1 MDGIIF
7 TALIGIAVII
17 GVGLAEVVCFLMQ
30 IKDELQRMNKI
41 FDGEE
46 K

>member
-41 FDGEE
+41 FNCDE